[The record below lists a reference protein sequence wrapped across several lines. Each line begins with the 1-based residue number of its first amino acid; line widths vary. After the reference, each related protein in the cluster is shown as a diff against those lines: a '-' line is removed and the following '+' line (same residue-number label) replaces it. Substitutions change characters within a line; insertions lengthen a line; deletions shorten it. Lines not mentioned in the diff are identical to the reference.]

1 MKRVGIAALLTASSV
16 LLAAQQDSQ
25 SMIAA
30 IKAEG
35 LRSTEATVLFH
46 TLTDMIGPRLTG
58 SPAHVQAAHWAAE
71 RLKAWGL
78 DNPRLEP
85 FQFGRGW
92 SLEKLTVEM
101 TAPRYMPLIG
111 YAEAWSPATS
121 GVLTGTP
128 VYLGDST
135 AADIDRLGPRLRGAI
150 VLMHRPQTAFLRN
163 DRPQPSEGNGPVQTG
178 SPPLPGPSSSTSTF
192 GMLTQL
198 HALGA
203 GAALSPGAMEHGTVR
218 VQGFPGTAR
227 DAVPTM
233 VLAAE
238 HYNML
243 VRMVEAG
250 ASPQLRIEVGARSYE
265 NDLDSYNVLAE
276 IPGTDA
282 VLRDEVVLVGAHL
295 DSWHTATGATD
306 NADGVTAVMEAM
318 RILTAVHAR
327 PRRTI
332 RVALWGGEEQGLLG
346 ARAYVDQ
353 HLRDDASRRKISVYL
368 NDDPGTGPTYGF
380 YMENNE
386 PAKRIFDAWLAPLR
400 DIGVRR
406 NVIEGIGATDHV
418 PFDRAGI
425 PAFTVIKD
433 FRNYDVRTRH
443 TNADLAD
450 AVRIEDLRQA
460 AVFMAVM
467 TWQAAMRDEPIPRR
481 KRRTGSGWNLANERG
496 RTIDNR
502 NERHNPNR
510 EGLRMPRVPSILQTE
525 AGVGKAPTLH
535 PQSSRDITRSV
546 VPGREAQAKEEFVQ
560 LPRVWG

>member
-1 MKRVGIAALLTASSV
+1 MISKRVGIAVLLTALSFP
-16 LLAAQQDSQ
+16 LAAQPDSQ
-25 SMIAA
+25 SVIAA

-35 LRSTEATVLFH
+35 LRSTEAAVIFH
-46 TLTDMIGPRLTG
+46 TLTDVIGPRLTG
-58 SPAHVQAAHWAAE
+58 SPAHVEAARWAAE
-71 RLKAWGL
+71 RLKVWGL

-85 FQFGRGW
+85 FQFGPGW

-128 VYLGDST
+128 VYIGDST
-135 AADIDRLGPRLRGAI
+135 AAEIDRLGPRLQGAI
-150 VLMHRPQTAFLRN
+150 VLMHRPQTEFLRN
-163 DRPQPSEGNGPVQTG
+163 DRQQPSEGIGPVQTG
-178 SPPLPGPSSSTSTF
+178 SPPLPGPSSSTPTF
-192 GMLTQL
+192 DMLTRL
-198 HALGA
+198 RALGA
-203 GAALSPGAMEHGTVR
+203 GVALSPGAMEHGTVR
-218 VQGFPGTAR
+218 VQGFRNTAR
-227 DAVPTM
+227 DTVPTV

-243 VRMVEAG
+243 VRMVQAG

-265 NDLDSYNVLAE
+265 NDLNSYNVLAE

-282 VLRDEVVLVGAHL
+282 MLRDEVVLVGAHL
-295 DSWHTATGATD
+295 DSWHTGTGATD
-306 NADGVTAVMEAM
+306 NADGATAVMEAM

-346 ARAYVDQ
+346 ASAYVNR
-353 HLRDDASRRKISVYL
+353 HLRDAASRNKISVYL
-368 NDDPGTGPTYGF
+368 NDDPGIGPSYGF
-380 YMENNE
+380 YMQNNE

-400 DIGVRR
+400 DIGARR

-418 PFDRAGI
+418 PFDQAGI

-433 FRNYDVRTRH
+433 FRNYDIRTRH

-467 TWQAAMRDEPIPRR
+467 TWQAAMRDEPIPRQ
-481 KRRTGSGWNLANERG
+481 KR
-496 RTIDNR
+496 
-502 NERHNPNR
+502 
-510 EGLRMPRVPSILQTE
+510 
-525 AGVGKAPTLH
+525 
-535 PQSSRDITRSV
+535 
-546 VPGREAQAKEEFVQ
+546 
-560 LPRVWG
+560 

>member
-1 MKRVGIAALLTASSV
+1 MILKGVGIAMLLTASSF

-30 IKAEG
+30 IKTEG
-35 LRSTEATVLFH
+35 LRGTEATILFH
-46 TLTDMIGPRLTG
+46 TLTDTIGPRLTG
-58 SPAHVQAAHWAAE
+58 SPAHVQAARWAVE

-121 GVLTGTP
+121 QVLTGTP
-128 VYLGDST
+128 VYIGDST
-135 AADIDRLGPRLRGAI
+135 PADIDRLGPRLRDSI
-150 VLMHRPQTAFLRN
+150 VLVHRPQTEFLRN
-163 DRPQPSEGNGPVQTG
+163 DRQQPSEGSGPVQTG
-178 SPPLPGPSSSTSTF
+178 SPPLPGPSSSIPTSD
-192 GMLTQL
+192 MLTRL
-198 HALGA
+198 RAFGA
-203 GAALSPGAMEHGTVR
+203 GVALSPGAMEHGTVR
-218 VQGFPGTAR
+218 VQGFRNTAR
-227 DAVPTM
+227 DAVPTV

-243 VRMVEAG
+243 VRMVQTG
-250 ASPQLRIEVGARSYE
+250 ASPQLRIEVGARFYE
-265 NDLDSYNVLAE
+265 TDLDSYNVLAE

-282 VLRDEVVLVGAHL
+282 RLRDEIVLVGAHL

-353 HLRDDASRRKISVYL
+353 HLRDDLSRGKISVYL
-368 NDDPGTGPTYGF
+368 NDDPGTGPSYGF
-380 YMENNE
+380 YMENNG
-386 PAKRIFDAWLAPLR
+386 PAKRIFDAWLQPLR
-400 DIGVRR
+400 DIGARR

-418 PFDRAGI
+418 PFNQAGI
-425 PAFTVIKD
+425 PAFTAIKD
-433 FRNYDVRTRH
+433 FRNYDTRTRH

-450 AVRIEDLRQA
+450 AVRTEDLRQA
-460 AVFMAVM
+460 AVFMAVT
-467 TWQAAMRDEPIPRR
+467 TWQAAMRDEPIPRQ
-481 KRRTGSGWNLANERG
+481 KR
-496 RTIDNR
+496 
-502 NERHNPNR
+502 
-510 EGLRMPRVPSILQTE
+510 
-525 AGVGKAPTLH
+525 
-535 PQSSRDITRSV
+535 
-546 VPGREAQAKEEFVQ
+546 
-560 LPRVWG
+560 

>member
-1 MKRVGIAALLTASSV
+1 MEGGKMKRVGIAALLTASSV

-111 YAEAWSPATS
+111 YAEAWSPPTS

-150 VLMHRPQTAFLRN
+150 VLMHRPQTEFLRS

-178 SPPLPGPSSSTSTF
+178 SLPLPGPSSSTSTF

-227 DAVPTM
+227 DAVPTV

-276 IPGTDA
+276 IPGADA
-282 VLRDEVVLVGAHL
+282 MLRDEVVLVGAHL

-318 RILTAVHAR
+318 RILMAVHAR

-346 ARAYVDQ
+346 ARAYVEQ
-353 HLRDDASRRKISVYL
+353 HLRDDASRSKISVYL

-450 AVRIEDLRQA
+450 AVKVEDLRQA

-467 TWQAAMRDEPIPRR
+467 TWQAAMRDEPIPR
-481 KRRTGSGWNLANERG
+481 
-496 RTIDNR
+496 
-502 NERHNPNR
+502 
-510 EGLRMPRVPSILQTE
+510 
-525 AGVGKAPTLH
+525 
-535 PQSSRDITRSV
+535 
-546 VPGREAQAKEEFVQ
+546 QA
-560 LPRVWG
+560 R

>member
-1 MKRVGIAALLTASSV
+1 MWNHERAAEMILIGVGIAVLLIALSSP
-16 LLAAQQDSQ
+16 LAAQQDSQ
-25 SMIAA
+25 STIAA

-35 LRSTEATVLFH
+35 LRSTEATAVFH
-46 TLTDMIGPRLTG
+46 TLTDTIGPRLTG
-58 SPAHVQAAHWAAE
+58 SPAHVQAARWAVE

-78 DNPRLEP
+78 DNPQLEP

-111 YAEAWSPATS
+111 YAEAWSPATP

-128 VYLGDST
+128 VYIGDST

-150 VLMHRPQTAFLRN
+150 VLMHRPQTEFLRN
-163 DRPQPSEGNGPVQTG
+163 DRPQPSEGSGPVQTG
-178 SPPLPGPSSSTSTF
+178 NPPLPGPSSAIPTF
-192 GMLTQL
+192 EMLTRL
-198 HALGA
+198 RALGA
-203 GAALSPGAMEHGTVR
+203 GVALSPGAMEHGTVR
-218 VQGFPGTAR
+218 VEGFRNTPR
-227 DAVPTM
+227 DAVPTV

-243 VRMVEAG
+243 VRMVQAG
-250 ASPQLRIEVGARSYE
+250 ASPQLRIEVGTRFYE
-265 NDLDSYNVLAE
+265 DDLNSYNVIAE

-282 VLRDEVVLVGAHL
+282 MLRDEVVLVGAHL

-318 RILTAVHAR
+318 RILTAVHAH

-332 RVALWGGEEQGLLG
+332 RLALWGGEEQGLLG
-346 ARAYVDQ
+346 SRAYVDQ
-353 HLRDDASRRKISVYL
+353 HLRDDGSRSKISVYL

-380 YMENNE
+380 YMEHNE

-418 PFDRAGI
+418 PFDLAGI

-450 AVRIEDLRQA
+450 AVRVEDLRQA

-467 TWQAAMRDEPIPRR
+467 SWQAAMRDEPIPR
-481 KRRTGSGWNLANERG
+481 KR
-496 RTIDNR
+496 
-502 NERHNPNR
+502 
-510 EGLRMPRVPSILQTE
+510 
-525 AGVGKAPTLH
+525 
-535 PQSSRDITRSV
+535 
-546 VPGREAQAKEEFVQ
+546 
-560 LPRVWG
+560 